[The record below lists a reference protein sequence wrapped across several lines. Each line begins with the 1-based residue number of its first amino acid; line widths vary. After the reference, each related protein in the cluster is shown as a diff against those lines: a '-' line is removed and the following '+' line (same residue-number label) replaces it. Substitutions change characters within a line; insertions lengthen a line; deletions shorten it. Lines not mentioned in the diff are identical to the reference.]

1 MSKNQQ
7 LIKKELE
14 KLGHTGVT
22 VEWAHNRY
30 YYKSDQ
36 TYSDFGYGL
45 GSSFEE
51 AMENIEKEKRWAGG
65 DKG

>member
-7 LIKKELE
+7 IIKKELE
-14 KLGHTGVT
+14 KLGYTGVT

-45 GSSFEE
+45 GKSFEE
-51 AMENIEKEKRWAGG
+51 AVGNIKKGIWLGG
-65 DKG
+65 GQG